1 MIKTPYSTVAFI
13 VQSHIIIIIIII
25 DNIFLVVEQS
35 MKRSVFPWDQAKS
48 KSRFIVLFFYEKSEG
63 GGVEMSWSGGG
74 VIKERCRFSLVGGT
88 GSE

>member
-1 MIKTPYSTVAFI
+1 
-13 VQSHIIIIIIII
+13 
-25 DNIFLVVEQS
+25 

-48 KSRFIVLFFYEKSEG
+48 KSRFIVLLFDEKSEG
-63 GGVEMSWSGGG
+63 GGVEMSWSGGGG